1 MQQSKRICTI
11 DKNQILSI
19 YSTSCSKITLTILY
33 TCYFCVE
40 SFSDMPQKIKLGD
53 RIIELRKTK
62 VWSQTQLADKV
73 GVSYAQIGRYE
84 TKDSQ
89 HPAQVL
95 KKIAEALDTTVD
107 YLLNGN
113 TEDKAKATLVDAEMI
128 RYFKEMDTLP
138 QDDKTA
144 LLRVMSGFIR
154 DVKTKQAYAS

>member
-1 MQQSKRICTI
+1 
-11 DKNQILSI
+11 
-19 YSTSCSKITLTILY
+19 
-33 TCYFCVE
+33 
-40 SFSDMPQKIKLGD
+40 MPQKIKLGD

-89 HPAQVL
+89 HPEQVL